1 MSKLGRRRPTLA
13 ATIPAAVSPPVAA
26 EKATGSAAEPAESAE
41 LGLGLGVGVGVESAG
56 AAEVTGAA
64 AGAGGTWGAEPA
76 RGAGRSTCSSLALE
90 ALLDVGWL
98 PPPEVGWLSPL
109 EPGWLPSLR
118 RPAAVVAR
126 SRLGVLLAVDWLP
139 HLAEAVREELREEGE
154 AGWVPPLPGE
164 AGW

>member
-1 MSKLGRRRPTLA
+1 M
-13 ATIPAAVSPPVAA
+13 
-26 EKATGSAAEPAESAE
+26 
-41 LGLGLGVGVGVESAG
+41 
-56 AAEVTGAA
+56 
-64 AGAGGTWGAEPA
+64 
-76 RGAGRSTCSSLALE
+76 
-90 ALLDVGWL
+90 DVGWL